1 MKIKSFLSVIP
12 PVALGLSLLLPQA
25 SLTSCRSERSV
36 SERKIEKERK
46 KKEKK
51 AQKEY
56 DQAVKHHMDQQSKNT
71 KAMMKE
77 SKKKTP
83 KNTPLKPASGT
94 KCK

>member
-1 MKIKSFLSVIP
+1 MKINSFLRVIM
-12 PVALGLSLLLPQA
+12 AAAMGLSLLVPQA
-25 SLTSCRSERSV
+25 SLTSCRSERKI
-36 SERKIEKERK
+36 SERKLEKERK

-56 DQAVKHHMDQQSKNT
+56 EQAVKHHMDQQSKST

-77 SKKKTP
+77 SKKGSSKS
-83 KNTPLKPASGT
+83 TPLKPASGT

>member
-1 MKIKSFLSVIP
+1 MKIKNFLSVIP
-12 PVALGLSLLLPQA
+12 AVLLWLSLLVPQA
-25 SLTSCRSERSV
+25 SLTTCRSERSV
-36 SERKIEKERK
+36 SERKIEKDRK

-51 AQKEY
+51 ARKEY
-56 DQAVKHHMDQQSKNT
+56 EQAIKHHMDQQSKTT

-77 SKKKTP
+77 SKKGTP